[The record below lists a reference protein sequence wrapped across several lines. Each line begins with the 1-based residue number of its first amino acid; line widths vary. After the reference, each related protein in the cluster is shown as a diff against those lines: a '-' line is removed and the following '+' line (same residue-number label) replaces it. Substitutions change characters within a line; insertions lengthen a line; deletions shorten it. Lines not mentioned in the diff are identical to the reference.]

1 MCAFEYLR
9 GRTPVL
15 PMQHGTGESHNRWK
29 GEREREEEREGGRE
43 RARGRESKRGE
54 QRRGRSPLDPE
65 SANSNIT
72 IRPPGSERRRTLR
85 LPPSSYVLSLSL
97 FCVRLSLSLFLSL
110 LGISFYHRALVS
122 CHLGPLPLFSTRHPT
137 PRPNTNLLSSPP
149 FLHGR
154 TSVLTS
160 ANSRGGRLPA
170 QTPPT
175 NAFSLGADEMAD
187 EKTFS
192 TLAKSAAT
200 QRQAED
206 QSERGDAAPGQLR
219 RAVSGQQDA
228 STPLPLRLVELL
240 SIILGLSR
248 KKRGKKFVP
257 GRDFSAML
265 I

>member
-1 MCAFEYLR
+1 MR
-9 GRTPVL
+9 
-15 PMQHGTGESHNRWK
+15 
-29 GEREREEEREGGRE
+29 ERERDRGEERGG
-43 RARGRESKRGE
+43 

-97 FCVRLSLSLFLSL
+97 SLFCVSLSLFLSL
-110 LGISFYHRALVS
+110 LGISFFPTTVHSFRAISVPS
-122 CHLGPLPLFSTRHPT
+122 PCFRPDSTTQHQPT
-137 PRPNTNLLSSPP
+137 SSSSSSPPP

-160 ANSRGGRLPA
+160 ANSRGGRLAA

-192 TLAKSAAT
+192 TLREQRREKTRRQSGGSAEAT
-200 QRQAED
+200 PPRANCD
-206 QSERGDAAPGQLR
+206 
-219 RAVSGQQDA
+219 AVSGQQGCSSFSSSHRA
-228 STPLPLRLVELL
+228 SFDN
-240 SIILGLSR
+240 SGIIKK
-248 KKRGKKFVP
+248 KKRKICSRE
-257 GRDFSAML
+257 RDF
-265 I
+265 

>member
-29 GEREREEEREGGRE
+29 GEREREEERDGGRE
-43 RARGRESKRGE
+43 SEGKREQERGTEEREIPTRPRVCQLEHYYTPSG
-54 QRRGRSPLDPE
+54 
-65 SANSNIT
+65 
-72 IRPPGSERRRTLR
+72 IREEENAQTTAFLLR
-85 LPPSSYVLSLSL
+85 PLSLSL
-97 FCVRLSLSLFLSL
+97 LRPSLSFSLSLSPWHLILS
-110 LGISFYHRALVS
+110 YHRALVS

-160 ANSRGGRLPA
+160 ANSRGGRLLPA

-219 RAVSGQQDA
+219 RAVSRM
-228 STPLPLRLVELL
+228 PRRLFL
-240 SIILGLSR
+240 SVSSSFFR
-248 KKRGKKFVP
+248 
-257 GRDFSAML
+257 
-265 I
+265 